1 MVKKGAR
8 KKGRKTRSAGRF
20 GPRYGRKIRK
30 RIADVE
36 SVMNQAHKCSACGQK
51 AVSRKGTGIW
61 ACSKCHAMFAGGAYI
76 PETSV
81 GRTVARSIRRA
92 SEEKEQLQA
101 GSQR

>member
-1 MVKKGAR
+1 MAKKSGR

-30 RIADVE
+30 RVADVE
-36 SVMNQAHKCSACGQK
+36 AIMHEAHRCPTCGRK

-61 ACSKCHAMFAGGAYI
+61 MCSKCSTIFAGGAYV

-81 GRTVARSIRRA
+81 GKTVARSIRRA
-92 SEEKEQLQA
+92 SEEQE
-101 GSQR
+101 

>member
-1 MVKKGAR
+1 MIFLVVQRMV

-36 SVMNQAHKCSACGQK
+36 EAMHQAHKCPACGRK

-61 ACSKCHAMFAGGAYI
+61 VCAKCQTTFAGGAYL

-81 GRTVARSIRRA
+81 GKTVARSIRRA
-92 SEEKEQLQA
+92 NEEKEQI
-101 GSQR
+101 

>member
-1 MVKKGAR
+1 MVKKSGR

-30 RIADVE
+30 RVADIE
-36 SVMNQAHKCSACGQK
+36 GIMHEAHRCPTCGRK

-61 ACSKCHAMFAGGAYI
+61 ACSKCETVFAGGAYV

-81 GRTVARSIRRA
+81 GKTVARSIRRA
-92 SEEKEQLQA
+92 SEEQE
-101 GSQR
+101 